1 MQLYEEESGSMLQ
14 VQGFYLTETSCSAM
28 EEYLIYFIHHPLLLS
43 PVTNKKIVTRWFS
56 LFVPHEGTAQDGKVD
71 EWYGESGRGS
81 ENKSQR
87 YNVQEV
93 LNSKVGIAITAFI
106 TKQQLQAKALAR
118 MVENGSSD
126 KGK

>member
-1 MQLYEEESGSMLQ
+1 
-14 VQGFYLTETSCSAM
+14 
-28 EEYLIYFIHHPLLLS
+28 
-43 PVTNKKIVTRWFS
+43 
-56 LFVPHEGTAQDGKVD
+56 LFVILEGSAQEGKKD

-81 ENKSQR
+81 ENKSLR

-93 LNSKVGIAITAFI
+93 LDSKVGIAITGFI

-118 MVENGSSD
+118 MLETGSSD